1 MLKILKCE
9 LKRAFS
15 SKLFWVAL
23 LIGIAIA
30 AVSAGQNLADYYE
43 GLKMEA
49 TRAEYM
55 GDNPYNPMNPMTT
68 VYNYWIGGDYE
79 GPMTPLFYLLM
90 PLLVCLPFSWS
101 YLTDRKSGYINQSM
115 VHIRKKSD
123 YFFAK
128 YIAIFLSGGVV
139 VAVPLILNILTIACF
154 IPAYHPDIF
163 YDMYYSMSFHD
174 MRWLFY
180 TNPVV
185 YEIYIILQAF
195 IFAGLFAVTG
205 YVFSFFIRN
214 RFAVILLPFLCI
226 FGAQYLQDVAL
237 YSSLNNLCISPL
249 DFLRA
254 YAPLHVDMMV
264 VALWAAAL
272 LVLTLGATWLRGKKA
287 DIL

>member
-79 GPMTPLFYLLM
+79 GPMTPLFYLLL

-214 RFAVILLPFLCI
+214 RFCGDP
-226 FGAQYLQDVAL
+226 
-237 YSSLNNLCISPL
+237 
-249 DFLRA
+249 
-254 YAPLHVDMMV
+254 
-264 VALWAAAL
+264 AAL
-272 LVLTLGATWLRGKKA
+272 PLYFWGPVSAGRCFVFIFEQPVHFPSGFSPGICPLACGHDGRRLVGSGIAGPHFGSHLA
-287 DIL
+287 

>member
-79 GPMTPLFYLLM
+79 GPMTPLFYLLL

-123 YFFAK
+123 YFFRQI
-128 YIAIFLSGGVV
+128 YRDIPLRWGGRCGSPHLEYSHHRLFHSCLS
-139 VAVPLILNILTIACF
+139 PR
-154 IPAYHPDIF
+154 H
-163 YDMYYSMSFHD
+163 
-174 MRWLFY
+174 
-180 TNPVV
+180 
-185 YEIYIILQAF
+185 
-195 IFAGLFAVTG
+195 
-205 YVFSFFIRN
+205 
-214 RFAVILLPFLCI
+214 LL
-226 FGAQYLQDVAL
+226 
-237 YSSLNNLCISPL
+237 
-249 DFLRA
+249 
-254 YAPLHVDMMV
+254 
-264 VALWAAAL
+264 
-272 LVLTLGATWLRGKKA
+272 
-287 DIL
+287 